1 MEFNCPY
8 QHRTIVQDLMDG
20 KFILSRE
27 KHFEQLKQNE
37 KYYVDFFE
45 KSFGYELVANQDYA
59 FLISSQINE
68 VLSRNISIFFSILCY
83 ELDKAGKNFLDQ
95 LEFSEF
101 SADEIDEYFENSSYY
116 DLIQSNNALN
126 DSNKRRNF
134 INQLTRLKIMDKQ
147 TDNRYSFTPA
157 YKVFIDYAKSIAN
170 QNTEEV

>member
-1 MEFNCPY
+1 
-8 QHRTIVQDLMDG
+8 MDG

-37 KYYVDFFE
+37 KYYSDFFE

-59 FLISSQINE
+59 FLSSYNINE

-116 DLIQSNNALN
+116 DLIQSNTALN

-134 INQLTRLKIMDKQ
+134 INQLIRLKIMDRQ
-147 TDNRYSFTPA
+147 GDNRYSFTPA
-157 YKVFIDYAKSIAN
+157 YRLFIDYAKSIAT
-170 QNTEEV
+170 QNTE

>member
-1 MEFNCPY
+1 
-8 QHRTIVQDLMDG
+8 MDG

-37 KYYVDFFE
+37 KYYSDFFE

-59 FLISSQINE
+59 FLISSNINE

-134 INQLTRLKIMDKQ
+134 INQLIRLKIMDKQ
-147 TDNRYSFTPA
+147 TDNRYSFTSA
-157 YKVFIDYAKSIAN
+157 YKVFIDYAKSIAT
-170 QNTEEV
+170 QNTEEA

>member
-8 QHRTIVQDLMDG
+8 QHRAIVQDLMDG

-37 KYYVDFFE
+37 QYYIDFFE

-59 FLISSQINE
+59 YLISTNVNE
-68 VLSRNISIFFSILCY
+68 ALSRNISIFFSILCY

-95 LEFSEF
+95 LEFSEI
-101 SADEIDEYFENSSYY
+101 SADEIDEYFESSSYY

-126 DSNKRRNF
+126 DANKRRNF
-134 INQLTRLKIMDKQ
+134 INQLIRLKIMDKQ
-147 TDNRYSFTPA
+147 TENRYSFTPA
-157 YKVFIDYAKSIAN
+157 YKVFIDYAKSIAT
-170 QNTEEV
+170 QNTEET